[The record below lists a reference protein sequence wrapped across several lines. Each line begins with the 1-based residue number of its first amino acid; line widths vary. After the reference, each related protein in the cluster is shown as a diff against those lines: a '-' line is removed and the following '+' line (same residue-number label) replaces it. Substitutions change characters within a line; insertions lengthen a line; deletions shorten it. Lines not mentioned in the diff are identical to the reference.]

1 MRLRIGSVRALQGVV
16 GAILVFAGIVAAGP
30 ARALEVTCIEASRYK
45 YLYRIFNDDRARF
58 AEFFGADAKRLPPP
72 EACRAVILTGTI
84 DKPQRGENQGTD
96 FDRLL
101 AAIQAGRGWLA
112 TLYLATPGGNVGM
125 GLRLANLTRMFW
137 LNTYAVDGPS
147 FDYVPDFL
155 GARGPG
161 SAPEP
166 LPPELQQGWERFR
179 AATGALSHVELASKR
194 ERRCVSACTFIHTAG
209 IYRHGP
215 AYFHRARRGRSHKQR
230 DGGTAEAS
238 SMADMLEG
246 LQKTEQRIVAHY
258 RKMDSGEEAIRAYES
273 TATQTTA
280 RAKLPAFPRY
290 IGDYLRKLCHTHP
303 RRKSGERT
311 AARAALTGGADEPS
325 DNAKPSAE
333 QEQEAPRRGLSI
345 EARQCI
351 AAANTREQ
359 HNQYAKLCYDGC
371 DRATLIRETTKRI
384 RALLPREQEDE
395 PRRRER

>member
-1 MRLRIGSVRALQGVV
+1 MRFRIGWARALRGTV
-16 GAILVFAGIVAAGP
+16 GAVLVFAGIAAAGP
-30 ARALEVTCIEASRYK
+30 ARALDVTCIEASRYK
-45 YLYRIFNDDRARF
+45 YLYRIFDNDRARF
-58 AEFFGADAKRLPPP
+58 AEFFGADARRLPPP

-84 DKPQRGENQGTD
+84 DKPQRGESQGTD

-101 AAIQAGRGWLA
+101 AAIESGRGWLT

-155 GARGPG
+155 GAHGPG

-166 LPPELQQGWERFR
+166 LPPELQQGWESYR
-179 AATGALSHVELASKR
+179 AATGALSHIELASRR
-194 ERRCVSACTFIHTAG
+194 ERRCVSACTFLHAAG

-230 DGGTAEAS
+230 DGGTAETS

-303 RRKSGERT
+303 RRGAGERM
-311 AARAALTGGADEPS
+311 AVRERSGAGEVA
-325 DNAKPSAE
+325 DNAKPSADRE
-333 QEQEAPRRGLSI
+333 QGAEKHGLSI

-371 DRATLIRETTKRI
+371 DRATLIRETTRRI
-384 RALLPREQEDE
+384 RALMPREQEGE

>member
-1 MRLRIGSVRALQGVV
+1 MRFRIGWARALRGTA
-16 GAILVFAGIVAAGP
+16 GAVLVLAGIAAAGP
-30 ARALEVTCIEASRYK
+30 ARALDVTCIEASRYK
-45 YLYRIFNDDRARF
+45 YLYRIFDNDRARF
-58 AEFFGADAKRLPPP
+58 AEFFGADARRLPPP

-84 DKPQRGENQGTD
+84 DKPQRGESQGTD

-101 AAIQAGRGWLA
+101 AAIESGRGWLT

-155 GARGPG
+155 GAHGPG

-166 LPPELQQGWERFR
+166 LPPELQQGWESYR
-179 AATGALSHVELASKR
+179 AATGALSHIELASRR
-194 ERRCVSACTFIHTAG
+194 ERRCVSACTFLHAAG

-280 RAKLPAFPRY
+280 RAKLPAFPHY

-303 RRKSGERT
+303 RRGAGERM
-311 AARAALTGGADEPS
+311 AVRERSGAGEVA
-325 DNAKPSAE
+325 DNAKPSADRE
-333 QEQEAPRRGLSI
+333 QGSEKHGLSI

-371 DRATLIRETTKRI
+371 DRATLIRETTRRI
-384 RALLPREQEDE
+384 RALMPREQEGE